1 MNAFTS
7 ISKPVENAALRVLS
21 FGAGVQSTVLLLMAA
36 KGEIKPMPDV
46 AIFADTQFEPASIY
60 KHLEWVEMELDYLTD
75 KAIKIEIVKHGNIK
89 QDHINAVNNA
99 NDRIATM
106 PLFLDN
112 HGVIW
117 RQCTVDY
124 KIKPIQNKIKE
135 ILGLKKGQRVSKNI
149 VVEQWMGISTDELE
163 RVKENNKP
171 FIVNRFPLIEMG
183 MSRGDCYQW
192 FKKHYPHKPLVKSAC
207 IACPYHN
214 NSMWRDM
221 KKNDPVS
228 WEEACQFDDDLR
240 KGKSFY
246 KLKQNPFVHNSAT
259 PLRTADLGDE
269 HTPDLFLGECD
280 GMCGV

>member
-60 KHLEWVEMELDYLTD
+60 KHLEWVEMELNYLTD
-75 KAIKIEIVKHGNIK
+75 KFIQLEIVTAGNLK
-89 QDHINAVNNA
+89 QNEMMGLNSRGKSYNQIPYFTDTGFGH
-99 NDRIATM
+99 
-106 PLFLDN
+106 
-112 HGVIW
+112 
-117 RQCTVDY
+117 RQCTLNY
-124 KIKPIQNKIKE
+124 KIEPVRKKIRE
-135 ILGLKKGQRVSKNI
+135 YLGVQKGQRVPKNT

-163 RVKENNKP
+163 RVKDARDKW
-171 FIVNRFPLIEMG
+171 VVHRYPLIEMG

-192 FKKHYPHKPLVKSAC
+192 FKKHYPHKELAKSAC
-207 IACPYHN
+207 IACPYHH

-228 WEEACQFDDDLR
+228 WEEACQFDEAIR
-240 KGKSFY
+240 NVASNKVTQY
-246 KLKQNPFVHNSAT
+246 VHNSAT

>member
-36 KGEIKPMPDV
+36 KGEIKPMFDV

-60 KHLEWVEMELDYLTD
+60 LHLDWCKEELKKLTND
-75 KAIKIEIVKHGNIK
+75 RVQLEKVTAGNLKENEIN
-89 QDHINAVNNA
+89 HINLNGTSFSSIPYFT
-99 NDRIATM
+99 DTGLGR
-106 PLFLDN
+106 
-112 HGVIW
+112 
-117 RQCTVDY
+117 RQCTADY
-124 KIKPIQNKIKE
+124 KIKPIRQSIRNK
-135 ILGLKKGQRVSKNI
+135 LGVLYKQKVPRNTF
-149 VVEQWMGISTDELE
+149 VEQWIGISTDELE
-163 RVKENNKP
+163 RVKDARDKW
-171 FIVNRFPLIEMG
+171 VVHRYPLIEMG

-192 FKKHYPHKPLVKSAC
+192 FKKHYPHKELAKSAC
-207 IACPYHN
+207 IACPYHH

-228 WEEACQFDDDLR
+228 WEEACQFDEAIR
-240 KGKSFY
+240 NVASNKVTQY
-246 KLKQNPFVHNSAT
+246 VHNSAT